1 MSQAKVDR
9 YKEEKKNRKK
19 TMAKE
24 KRLHL
29 LAVVCGWLVVI
40 ALAGWAGVSGYRI
53 YESKKP
59 VETIYAN
66 VDAITD
72 YMNSLSTEEL
82 RKITRGVFSATGYFS
97 AILPFFLCTLFYS
110 PVSAPES
117 SAFASAFSI
126 AFNNTTDVYW

>member
-24 KRLHL
+24 KCLHL

-40 ALAGWAGVSGYRI
+40 ALASWAGVSGYRI

-72 YMNSLSTEEL
+72 YMNSLSTEE
-82 RKITRGVFSATGYFS
+82 
-97 AILPFFLCTLFYS
+97 
-110 PVSAPES
+110 
-117 SAFASAFSI
+117 
-126 AFNNTTDVYW
+126 

>member
-29 LAVVCGWLVVI
+29 LAVVCGWVVVI

-66 VDAITD
+66 VSPITD
-72 YMNSLSTEEL
+72 YINSLSTEE
-82 RKITRGVFSATGYFS
+82 
-97 AILPFFLCTLFYS
+97 
-110 PVSAPES
+110 
-117 SAFASAFSI
+117 
-126 AFNNTTDVYW
+126 